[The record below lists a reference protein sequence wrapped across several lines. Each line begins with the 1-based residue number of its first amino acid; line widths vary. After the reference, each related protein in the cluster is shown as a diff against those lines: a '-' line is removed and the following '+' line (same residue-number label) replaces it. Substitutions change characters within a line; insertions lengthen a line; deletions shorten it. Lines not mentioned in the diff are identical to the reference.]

1 MSAKLE
7 ILHEKITHLQN
18 EIDTKSA
25 MGESIDE
32 QVAQLTSLKKEL
44 VRAQSLLLEGNQGKV
59 LRG

>member
-1 MSAKLE
+1 
-7 ILHEKITHLQN
+7 
-18 EIDTKSA
+18 